1 MISGM
6 DSLNGVMGP
15 QVQPPR
21 VIGTRFRVCRRSRRA
36 TSNLVAGRACLT
48 CGWTATAPDT
58 PPEGDPQA
66 ALFGA
71 EHLVHTAEA
80 CAARQRQRW
89 AAGGSDAIA

>member
-1 MISGM
+1 ME
-6 DSLNGVMGP
+6 SLTGAAGFHP
-15 QVQPPR
+15 QAPR
-21 VIGTRFRVCRRSRRA
+21 VISTRFRVCRPSGRA
-36 TSNLVAGRACLT
+36 ASHLVAGRTCLA

-89 AAGGSDAIA
+89 DVGGRDASA